1 MGYYEDEALS
11 RRNEVPDVL
20 GEVIVSAHKE
30 FFKNDT
36 SGSLRSGDGESTL
49 YEALIQYFKGNL

>member
-11 RRNEVPDVL
+11 RRNEVSDVL
-20 GEVIVSAHKE
+20 EEAILSAHKK
-30 FFKNDT
+30 FFINNT

-49 YEALIQYFKGNL
+49 YEALIQYFKGTS